1 MQSDAPSDT
10 VRVMQIQMP
19 DGTRLYVEEIGAGTP
34 LLMLS
39 GGPGCVNYLR
49 PAAELLPTHHCLLPD
64 PRGVGQSGGEAQD
77 ITGEIDDLEAIRQ
90 QLGLES
96 WAVLGHSWGADLG
109 LIYALEKPE
118 RVQKLVCFAG
128 TGVQND
134 RDWKAAYE
142 AGKHLE
148 ANFEVEYSPEVHA
161 SLLGAYRR
169 YIKQPD
175 LLARLARLDVPVTF
189 LHMQNDIRPNWFVRQ
204 LAELLPHGEYVEL
217 PGAAHN
223 AWLTHAPELGT
234 VLNRLLGEN

>member
-1 MQSDAPSDT
+1 MPPGARRDT
-10 VRVMQIQMP
+10 VETMQLQTP
-19 DGTRLYVEEIGAGTP
+19 DGTRLHVEELGAGAP

-49 PAAELLPTHHCLLPD
+49 PVAELFPGHHCLLPD
-64 PRGVGQSGGEAQD
+64 PRGVGQSGGKAQD
-77 ITGEIDDLEAIRQ
+77 IAGEIDDLEAIRQ
-90 QLGLES
+90 QLGLER

-109 LIYALEKPE
+109 LIYALERPE
-118 RVQKLVCFAG
+118 RVARLVCFAG
-128 TGVQND
+128 TGIQND

-148 ANFEVEYSPEVHA
+148 ADFEVEYSPEVHA

-175 LLARLARLDVPVTF
+175 LLVRLARLSVPVTF

-204 LAELLPHGEYVEL
+204 LAELLPRGEYVEL

-223 AWLTHAPELGT
+223 AWLTHAPELGV
-234 VLNRLLGEN
+234 VLNRLLGEG